1 MKDYRIGQEANT
13 PSEEIMLL
21 RNSCTG
27 SAYCTRGDQYLWK
40 KNHNQNQQQEKN
52 NNNNHKKTQNQQH
65 HKCSVSSSQ

>member
-40 KNHNQNQQQEKN
+40 KKPQPKPTTRKKQQQQPQKN
-52 NNNNHKKTQNQQH
+52 PKPTAPQMQCFK
-65 HKCSVSSSQ
+65 